1 MKKLSKY
8 FIVIAVLTMMIFVFA
23 GCSEKK
29 EENKEENNKSTIEE
43 KIVATKTITSND
55 VVGEYE
61 TRFEFTFEN
70 EKLTKVINTS
80 ELKNENQAEVF
91 MAAMNAS
98 KSKSIE
104 GIEFEQDGKKVIMK
118 MDADTFSSR
127 FNINSETVT
136 KDAIK
141 KDMER
146 KGYTIK

>member
-55 VVGEYE
+55 VIGEYE

>member
-8 FIVIAVLTMMIFVFA
+8 FIVTALLTMMVFVFA
-23 GCSEKK
+23 GCSEK
-29 EENKEENNKSTIEE
+29 KEENNKSTIEE

-55 VVGEYE
+55 VIGEYE

-70 EKLTKVINTS
+70 GKLTKVINTS

-91 MAAMNAS
+91 MAAVNAS
-98 KSKSIE
+98 ESKSIE

-118 MDADTFSSR
+118 MDADTFSSMV
-127 FNINSETVT
+127 NINSETVT

>member
-8 FIVIAVLTMMIFVFA
+8 FIVTALLTMMVFVFA
-23 GCSEKK
+23 GCSEK
-29 EENKEENNKSTIEE
+29 KEENNKSTIEE

-55 VVGEYE
+55 VIGEYE

-91 MAAMNAS
+91 MAAVNAS

-118 MDADTFSSR
+118 MDADTFSSMV
-127 FNINSETVT
+127 NINSETVT

>member
-1 MKKLSKY
+1 MKKSSKY

-23 GCSEKK
+23 GCS
-29 EENKEENNKSTIEE
+29 ENKEENNKSTIEE
-43 KIVATKTITSND
+43 KIVATKTITSNE
-55 VVGEYE
+55 VFGEYE

>member
-8 FIVIAVLTMMIFVFA
+8 FIVTAVLTMMIFVFA

-29 EENKEENNKSTIEE
+29 EENNKATIEE
-43 KIVATKTITSND
+43 KIVATKTITRF
-55 VVGEYE
+55 GEYE

-70 EKLTKVINTS
+70 EKLTKVINIS

-127 FNINSETVT
+127 FNINSESLT

-141 KDMER
+141 KDMEK

>member
-1 MKKLSKY
+1 M
-8 FIVIAVLTMMIFVFA
+8 VDGVLH
-23 GCSEKK
+23 
-29 EENKEENNKSTIEE
+29 
-43 KIVATKTITSND
+43 
-55 VVGEYE
+55 
-61 TRFEFTFEN
+61 RFEFTFEN

-91 MAAMNAS
+91 MAAVNAS

>member
-8 FIVIAVLTMMIFVFA
+8 FIVTALLTMMVFVFA
-23 GCSEKK
+23 GCSEK
-29 EENKEENNKSTIEE
+29 KEENNKSTIEE

-55 VVGEYE
+55 VIGEYE

-127 FNINSETVT
+127 FNINSETLT